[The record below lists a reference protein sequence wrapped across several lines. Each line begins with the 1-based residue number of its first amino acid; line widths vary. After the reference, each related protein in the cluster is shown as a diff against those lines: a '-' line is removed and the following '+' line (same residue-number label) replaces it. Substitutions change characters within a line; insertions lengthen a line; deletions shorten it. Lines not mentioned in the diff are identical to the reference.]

1 MGKQTDL
8 DWNNNRIQAMLW
20 LRSAF
25 PLLFSSQVKPLK
37 IGTKQDITDA
47 NLDGMP
53 EKKYLHAAIGY
64 YVRSTAYLKCMKAG
78 VDRFDLQGLPSGEVT
93 LEAATLAKATL
104 TLRNKKWPEAARQ
117 VKLAQKAAKENV
129 AAEPIQTIPV
139 VNDAPEIISST
150 KKTLTLKKK
159 PLPALQVSE

>member
-37 IGTKQDITDA
+37 IGIKQDIMDA

-64 YVRSTAYLKCMKAG
+64 YVRSTAYLRCMKAG
-78 VDRFDLQGLPSGEVT
+78 MDRFDLQGLPSGCVT
-93 LEAATLAKATL
+93 PEAATLARKTL
-104 TLRNKKWPEAARQ
+104 TSRQKQWSDAAKQ
-117 VKLAQKAAKENV
+117 VKLAQRTAREIV

-139 VNDAPEIISST
+139 VNDAPEVISGT

-159 PLPALQVSE
+159 PLPELQDNE